1 MKAPNWKRNFP
12 SISTSL
18 NFPLFFWQLSFSNL
32 YIFILFFATFQ
43 FPPRNYQGL
52 NYFWL
57 TPSRKSRFQGLLIC
71 QNNNIFPAAF
81 RESFAAYAF
90 SFSPVLILL
99 QHKNRRSSIRYKRPV
114 CSSLH
119 LQSTR
124 MLFCAD
130 IPRANLAF
138 LASPPLFLIVIQIS
152 VKYLIVPSSRTVISH
167 IANIPLKLFSN
178 FFSN

>member
-1 MKAPNWKRNFP
+1 MKAAENTFSFPRLPKPADFELVRRNWKTACSPNWKRNFP

-18 NFPLFFWQLSFSNL
+18 NFPLFFWQLSFSYL
-32 YIFILFFATFQ
+32 YIFILFFLQLFN

-71 QNNNIFPAAF
+71 QNKNIYPAAF
-81 RESFAAYAF
+81 RESFAAYEF

-99 QHKNRRSSIRYKRPV
+99 QHKNWRSSIRYKRPV

-124 MLFCAD
+124 MLFLCWYSKGK
-130 IPRANLAF
+130 IWPSL
-138 LASPPLFLIVIQIS
+138 PPLD
-152 VKYLIVPSSRTVISH
+152 T
-167 IANIPLKLFSN
+167 LFP
-178 FFSN
+178 FS